1 MYFTV
6 YSIKRKR
13 IHIIDKL
20 PVKNKKTPTS
30 EKKINLIGPNSHLGE
45 AHFWLLFFSLFVL
58 IRQVDRGR

>member
-20 PVKNKKTPTS
+20 PVKNKKIPTS
-30 EKKINLIGPNSHLGE
+30 EKINLIGPNSHLGE
-45 AHFWLLFFSLFVL
+45 AHFWLFFSLFVL